1 MSIFGISMFD
11 IYGFDIFYN
20 FFKEIYS
27 IFSYMRDYLSNTH
40 FYSILKNLFDK
51 KEVEDSFSSKS
62 NTNENGSLRSNN
74 DNSSEIS
81 KGNKENKTISSRI
94 EQVNDKTPFY
104 KDGYFI
110 IGTILIIGGLLYYF

>member
-1 MSIFGISMFD
+1 
-11 IYGFDIFYN
+11 
-20 FFKEIYS
+20 
-27 IFSYMRDYLSNTH
+27 MRDYLSNTH